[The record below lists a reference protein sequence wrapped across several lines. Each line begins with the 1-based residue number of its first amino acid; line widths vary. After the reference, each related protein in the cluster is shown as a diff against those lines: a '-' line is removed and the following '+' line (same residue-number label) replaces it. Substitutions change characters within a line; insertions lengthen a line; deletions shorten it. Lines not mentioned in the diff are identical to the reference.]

1 MQFLI
6 WALIQVLNKQ
16 TYLET
21 KKDISKQ
28 REISYTVLGVV
39 KVVLGRLCFS
49 VHEHFPYPGDIGDLV
64 DIQVTLT

>member
-1 MQFLI
+1 MYFLI

-28 REISYTVLGVV
+28 REISYTVVGVV
-39 KVVLGRLCFS
+39 KVELEDFVSLFMNI
-49 VHEHFPYPGDIGDLV
+49 FLV
-64 DIQVTLT
+64 QGTLEI